1 MKIAFEAARG
11 LPSHISEIPYIGG
24 EYAPRA
30 RRALHADLKRRVY
43 AALLARKRHSLTAPR
58 WAQPL
63 PLREY
68 ECIELQRDADNK
80 LKLVGHFA
88 ASWRKCDWDEQ
99 HPLFAEFCCILLYP
113 PAVPE
118 CLERDYALQS
128 MFPSLPLP
136 HLDADLCWR
145 A

>member
-1 MKIAFEAARG
+1 
-11 LPSHISEIPYIGG
+11 
-24 EYAPRA
+24 
-30 RRALHADLKRRVY
+30 VY
-43 AALLARKRHSLTAPR
+43 AALCARERHNLTAPR

-80 LKLVGHFA
+80 LKLVGYFA
-88 ASWRKCDWDEQ
+88 MSWRQCTWDER
-99 HPLFAEFCCILLYP
+99 HPLFAEFCCILLYS

-118 CLERDYALQS
+118 CLERDYALQE

-145 A
+145 GY